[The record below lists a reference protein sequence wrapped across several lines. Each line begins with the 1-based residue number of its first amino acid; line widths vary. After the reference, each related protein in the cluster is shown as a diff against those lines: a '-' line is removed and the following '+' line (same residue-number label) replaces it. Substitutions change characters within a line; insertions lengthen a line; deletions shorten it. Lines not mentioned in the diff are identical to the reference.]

1 MSTVKSKKLQVGTD
15 ATSSNNF
22 TIYQPATPDGTLRV
36 GVGNADSPTEV
47 GRFNSNG
54 YVATNAPAFSAK
66 AAVDQFF
73 STSTWTKVVLET
85 EEFDTDN
92 CFDNATNYRFTPTVA
107 GYYNFQAH
115 IRINYTSTAGDAIYV
130 AVYKNG
136 SEVGRASRLNMTGN
150 WGVLPVSTM
159 CYMNGS
165 TDYVELYVQSNHTSS
180 YVDYYWGQSNS
191 GSKFQGYLVRA
202 V

>member
-1 MSTVKSKKLQVGTD
+1 MANLINADPTNGLKLISDGSSEIQIQSNGVTV
-15 ATSSNNF
+15 ATINSSGLSMN
-22 TIYQPATPDGTLRV
+22 TGTLA
-36 GVGNADSPTEV
+36 GN
-47 GRFNSNG
+47 G
-54 YVATNAPAFSAK
+54 PAFSAK

-115 IRINYTSTAGDAIYV
+115 IRINYSSTAGDAIYV
-130 AVYKNG
+130 SIMKNG
-136 SEVGRASRLNMTGN
+136 IEVGRVSRLNMTGN
-150 WGVLPVSTM
+150 WGVLPISTM

-180 YVDYYWGQSNS
+180 FVDYYWGLSDS
-191 GSKFQGYLVRA
+191 GSKFQGYLARSA
-202 V
+202 